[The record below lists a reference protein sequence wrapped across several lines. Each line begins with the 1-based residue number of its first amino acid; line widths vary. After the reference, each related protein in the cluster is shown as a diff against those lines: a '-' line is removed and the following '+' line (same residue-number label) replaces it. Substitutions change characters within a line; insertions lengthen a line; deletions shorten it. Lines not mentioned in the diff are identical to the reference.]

1 MLFILPNKVRCFHS
15 SVLNTYSDSF
25 MFFCIPPPLQVK
37 PHLSLGSQSE
47 LLSTKLNPWKDLQGS
62 PSTWLD
68 QKTALQHTSMKLEK
82 KQFLTQPTLTS
93 LNCYN
98 HNLPI
103 SERTLCQPSIVT
115 SRRSTIR
122 TIVSQIVLGHRF
134 QNSSVITRSQTLK

>member
-25 MFFCIPPPLQVK
+25 MFFLYAPPLQVK
-37 PHLSLGSQSE
+37 TQLSLGSQSE

-68 QKTALQHTSMKLEK
+68 QKTAMQHTSMKLEK
-82 KQFLTQPTLTS
+82 KQFLIQPTLTS

-103 SERTLCQPSIVT
+103 SERAHCQPSIVT
-115 SRRSTIR
+115 SRRSTIP
-122 TIVSQIVLGHRF
+122 TIVSQTVLGHHF
-134 QNSSVITRSQTLK
+134 QISLLTTRSQTYK